1 MGPFPLAAM
10 DKKTYVMDIRREEEE
25 VADFFVVLKKA
36 ILSSKNNTRYVSVL
50 LKDRTGTIEGRIWEG
65 IDELSGL
72 FEKNDVVH
80 VKAKAKV
87 FEKGLQL
94 TIYDIRRVEEELGL
108 SDMGVFY
115 GESRKGVER
124 LKEEY
129 FGLLSSIRDPSLL
142 SLLQAL
148 AQRKKDMERFC
159 LLPASISLHHVFVG
173 GLLEHSLSLA
183 KIGSYVAGE
192 KGANREIV
200 IAGALLHDIGKI
212 EEIEVRGGFR
222 YSDRGRL
229 LGHIALGVIKLKE
242 LIGEL
247 KDFPVL
253 LEDLLTHIIVSHHGL
268 EEWGSPKRP
277 MFIEAMI
284 VHYLDNLDAR
294 IEGVRAHF
302 EEGMEDERW
311 STYHRIYESRFLRLK
326 EGSPWR

>member
-1 MGPFPLAAM
+1 
-10 DKKTYVMDIRREEEE
+10 
-25 VADFFVVLKKA
+25 
-36 ILSSKNNTRYVSVL
+36 
-50 LKDRTGTIEGRIWEG
+50 
-65 IDELSGL
+65 
-72 FEKNDVVH
+72 
-80 VKAKAKV
+80 
-87 FEKGLQL
+87 
-94 TIYDIRRVEEELGL
+94 
-108 SDMGVFY
+108 
-115 GESRKGVER
+115 
-124 LKEEY
+124 
-129 FGLLSSIRDPSLL
+129 
-142 SLLQAL
+142 
-148 AQRKKDMERFC
+148 
-159 LLPASISLHHVFVG
+159 
-173 GLLEHSLSLA
+173 
-183 KIGSYVAGE
+183 VAGE